1 MRNVVLSIFA
11 ASMLAGCVTA
21 GPNQTGGAVVGGV
34 AGGVLGSMFGGGT
47 GRLVG
52 TGLGAAIGTAVG
64 SSVGASMDRQEQ
76 MQNQPVHQPY
86 HAPANMYGQNNL
98 SRPYNSAGEE
108 SAYNRGRAEREAQIQ
123 QRREQDA
130 YMRGLRG
137 Y

>member
-76 MQNQPVHQPY
+76 MHNQPVHQPY
-86 HAPANMYGQNNL
+86 TRQF
-98 SRPYNSAGEE
+98 NSSGEE

>member
-1 MRNVVLSIFA
+1 MRNVVLSVIA
-11 ASMLAGCVTA
+11 ASMLTGCLAT

-52 TGLGAAIGTAVG
+52 TGLGAALGTAVG

-86 HAPANMYGQNNL
+86 L
-98 SRPYNSAGEE
+98 SRSYSSAGEE

-123 QRREQDA
+123 QRREENA

>member
-1 MRNVVLSIFA
+1 MRNAIISILTA
-11 ASMLAGCVTA
+11 TMLTGCAGA

-52 TGLGAAIGTAVG
+52 TGVGAAIGSAVG

-76 MQNQPVHQPY
+76 MSNQQY
-86 HAPANMYGQNNL
+86 SRSYG
-98 SRPYNSAGEE
+98 SAGEE
-108 SAYNRGRAEREAQIQ
+108 SAYNRGRAEREAQMQ
-123 QRREQDA
+123 HRREQEA
-130 YMRGLRG
+130 YQRGLRG

>member
-1 MRNVVLSIFA
+1 MRNVVLSLFA

-76 MQNQPVHQPY
+76 MSHQPY
-86 HAPANMYGQNNL
+86 TRSFG
-98 SRPYNSAGEE
+98 SAGEE

-123 QRREQDA
+123 YQREHNA

>member
-1 MRNVVLSIFA
+1 MRNVVLSLFA

-86 HAPANMYGQNNL
+86 TRQF
-98 SRPYNSAGEE
+98 NSSGEE